1 MKNRDRIILKVT
13 GNLLMSKSYFCP
25 CFEVKVAQKERKPGW
40 LSKQNVITSQDN
52 TAEGTYYKTLPGLG
66 ALECIQKGTKLIF
79 KTTNLNKVRGVLI
92 WKNTIAPLYQ
102 RQT

>member
-40 LSKQNVITSQDN
+40 LSKQNVITSQGN
-52 TAEGTYYKTLPGLG
+52 TAEGTYNKTLPGFRG
-66 ALECIQKGTKLIF
+66 SRMHPKGDEAYF
-79 KTTNLNKVRGVLI
+79 QDN
-92 WKNTIAPLYQ
+92 
-102 RQT
+102 